1 MVVHIEKNKI
11 KWLPLEANPEV
22 WTKIIHDHGVDPKWS
37 YTNVYGFD
45 PELLAMVPQPV
56 KAVIFLFPIT
66 EAYEK
71 YRLEQEQRILDQHPN
86 VVAETQHVHFFK
98 QTISNACGMIGLLH
112 SLANN
117 HPNTCSAGTSTL
129 FPTIINDTKA
139 MTPAERATYLEG
151 CEALAKVHADGA
163 QEGQTEAPS
172 LEEQI
177 YLHFIC
183 YVDIGGD
190 LYELDGRQSFPVNHG
205 KIQDSLLEDAAV
217 VMRKFMALDP
227 QETNY
232 SAIALTCDE

>member
-1 MVVHIEKNKI
+1 MVIEIEKQKI
-11 KWLPLEANPEV
+11 KWLPLEANPDI
-22 WTKIIHDHGVDPKWS
+22 WTKIVQQHGVDSKWS
-37 YTNVYGFD
+37 YTDVYGFD

-66 EAYEK
+66 EAYEN
-71 YRLEQEQRILDQHPN
+71 YRRDQEKTVLQQQPTIYED
-86 VVAETQHVHFFK
+86 TKHVHFFK

-117 HPNTCSAGTSTL
+117 DDVINTNDDKKL
-129 FPTIINDTKA
+129 FPKIIKETKG

-151 CEALAKVHADGA
+151 CAELAQVHSDGA
-163 QEGQTEAPS
+163 QQGQTEAPS

-183 YVDIGGD
+183 FVEINDQ
-190 LYELDGRQSFPVNHG
+190 LYELDGRQAFPINHG
-205 KIQDSLLEDAAV
+205 KIQQSLLYDAAI
-217 VMRKFMALDP
+217 VMKGFMERDP
-227 QETNY
+227 EESNF

>member
-1 MVVHIEKNKI
+1 MYKK
-11 KWLPLEANPEV
+11 
-22 WTKIIHDHGVDPKWS
+22 
-37 YTNVYGFD
+37 GFD

-66 EAYEK
+66 PAYET
-71 YRLEQEQRILDQHPN
+71 YRQQQEKTILEQNPKVLEG
-86 VVAETQHVHFFK
+86 TKHVHFFK

-117 HPNTCSAGTSTL
+117 NDAIHPDKTEAL
-129 FPTIINDTKA
+129 FPRIINETKD
-139 MTPAERATYLEG
+139 MTPSERASYLEE

-172 LEEQI
+172 LDEQI

-183 YVDIGGD
+183 YVDIRGQ
-190 LYELDGRQSFPVNHG
+190 LYELDGRQAFPVNHG
-205 KIQDSLLEDAAV
+205 EIKQSLLEDAAI
-217 VMRKFMALDP
+217 VMKKFMALDP